1 MRCQNP
7 RSRYLVVCIYLF
19 IYLFLPGL
27 THITNLAGKIHLLP
41 NTPRQTGGNLESVG
55 WIGPPF
61 LRHCL
66 IFLIYFWNNVSPWKI
81 WAFVFSESK
90 TYPQLKMRRWTLKL
104 RAQIVFFIIGTCV
117 ICQCGLINGES
128 KYSFLLFKK
137 TKTFSKQCCCMF
149 DITHILCCFQLLTAL
164 PNTPCI

>member
-19 IYLFLPGL
+19 LPSRAHSHNKLGWEDTFITQHPPAYGGQPGISWLNRTSVFKTLFDTFDILTPFEITFLPERL
-27 THITNLAGKIHLLP
+27 EPLL
-41 NTPRQTGGNLESVG
+41 
-55 WIGPPF
+55 
-61 LRHCL
+61 
-66 IFLIYFWNNVSPWKI
+66 
-81 WAFVFSESK
+81 FSESK
-90 TYPQLKMRRWTLKL
+90 TYPQVKMRRWTLKL

-128 KYSFLLFKK
+128 KYCFFL
-137 TKTFSKQCCCMF
+137 TFSKQCCSMF
-149 DITHILCCFQLLTAL
+149 DITHILYCFQLLTAR